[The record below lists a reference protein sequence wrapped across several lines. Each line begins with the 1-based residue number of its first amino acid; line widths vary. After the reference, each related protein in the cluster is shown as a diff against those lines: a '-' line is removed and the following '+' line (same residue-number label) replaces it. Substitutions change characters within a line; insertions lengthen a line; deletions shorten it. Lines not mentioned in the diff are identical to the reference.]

1 MRLFDTL
8 RQKLGRSAQT
18 AKNQKEPPQT
28 ESSAGR
34 SPFAADL
41 DRTTGE
47 TGAADADK
55 IERLAIDAELLPELR
70 AMAAEE
76 KVPVEQLTD
85 ELLRFAVAERRSEDH
100 YVELWHT
107 LTPREQETAALTCL
121 GYTNRQIAG
130 RMFISTNTVKT
141 HVRHIL
147 NKFEI
152 NSKSRLRELL
162 ASWDFET
169 WLKEKKDKG

>member
-8 RQKLGRSAQT
+8 RQKLRGPAHPPDQQKDP
-18 AKNQKEPPQT
+18 AKT
-28 ESSAGR
+28 EAAATR
-34 SPFAADL
+34 SPFAADEAG
-41 DRTTGE
+41 DP
-47 TGAADADK
+47 DADK

-70 AMAAEE
+70 AMAAQE

-85 ELLRFAVAERRSEDH
+85 ELLRFAVAERRAEDH

-121 GYTNRQIAG
+121 GYTNRQIAN
-130 RMFISTNTVKT
+130 RMFITTNTVKT

-169 WLKEKKDKG
+169 WLKEKGEG